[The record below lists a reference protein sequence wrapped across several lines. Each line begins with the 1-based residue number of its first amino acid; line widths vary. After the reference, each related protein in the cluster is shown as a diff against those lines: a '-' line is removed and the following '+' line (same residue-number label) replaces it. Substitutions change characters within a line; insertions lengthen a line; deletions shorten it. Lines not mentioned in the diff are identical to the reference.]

1 MHFTFTFDNFSA
13 VSRKVVIFAIINEVM
28 DNKISNYIAD
38 NVAPDIA
45 KQYDEF
51 CDWIHNRNECSQN
64 VTSSI
69 FASID
74 FKKQL
79 AKRIVK
85 SLLYE
90 KPEDDFHITAI
101 RLNMD
106 SMDVRL
112 RSLINYY
119 LSVEILCHPEIP
131 EEKIRWAKLGCSR
144 ASYIEGWAINDTSE
158 EAIVRMRPG
167 DELYKGYR
175 FFIVNMLCFTADRF
189 VLGFRTDNGP
199 INSPMKHYKG
209 CKPLGN
215 RRSGDG
221 TEWNAIMFDRALS
234 DDHLAI
240 FSNELDGEGTIE
252 MCDWLSDHEQRV
264 IYRHSY

>member
-1 MHFTFTFDNFSA
+1 
-13 VSRKVVIFAIINEVM
+13 M
-28 DNKISNYIAD
+28 DNKIFDYIAD

-51 CDWIHNRNECSQN
+51 CDWIHNGKECNQN

-79 AKRIVK
+79 AKRIVR

-90 KPEDDFHITAI
+90 KPENDFYITAVGV
-101 RLNMD
+101 NMH
-106 SMDVRL
+106 SMDARL
-112 RSLINYY
+112 RSLIKYY
-119 LSVEILCHPEIP
+119 SSVEILSHPEIP
-131 EEKIRWAKLGCSR
+131 EERIRKVVSGCSR
-144 ASYIEGWAINDTSE
+144 ASYIEGWTISDISE

-189 VLGFRTDNGP
+189 VLGFRTDSGP
-199 INSPMKHYKG
+199 VYSPMKYYKG

-215 RRSGDG
+215 RRSSDG

-234 DDHLAI
+234 DDHLAV
-240 FSNELDGEGTIE
+240 FSNELDGEGTME

-264 IYRHSY
+264 IYRDGY

>member
-1 MHFTFTFDNFSA
+1 
-13 VSRKVVIFAIINEVM
+13 M
-28 DNKISNYIAD
+28 DYKISDFIAD
-38 NVAPDIA
+38 NVAPDMA

-51 CDWIHNRNECSQN
+51 CDWIYNRKECNQN

-69 FASID
+69 FASIG

-79 AKRIVK
+79 AKKIVR

-90 KPEDDFHITAI
+90 KPENDFYITAI
-101 RLNMD
+101 GLNMD
-106 SMDVRL
+106 SMDARL

-119 LSVEILCHPEIP
+119 SSVEILSHPELP
-131 EEKIRWAKLGCSR
+131 EERIRKVVTGYSR
-144 ASYIEGWAINDTSE
+144 SSYLKGWEIHDTSA

-167 DELYKGYR
+167 DKLYNGYR

-199 INSPMKHYKG
+199 VCSTMKYYKG

-215 RRSGDG
+215 RRSCDG
-221 TEWNAIMFDRALS
+221 TEWNTIMFDRAFS

-240 FSNELDGEGTIE
+240 FSNELDGDGTIE
-252 MCDWLSDHEQRV
+252 MCDWLSDDEQRV
-264 IYRHSY
+264 IYRHGY